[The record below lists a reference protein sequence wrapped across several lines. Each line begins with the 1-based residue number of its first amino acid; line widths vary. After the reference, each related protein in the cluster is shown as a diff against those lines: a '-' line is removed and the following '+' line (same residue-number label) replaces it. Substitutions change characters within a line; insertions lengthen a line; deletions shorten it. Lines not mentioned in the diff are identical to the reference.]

1 MAPVWQLEDL
11 DCARF
16 NASEEIF
23 VMGRM
28 HRGLGAGRKPVLS
41 PRERGPARLRDHPYA
56 MESTPP
62 TPDTLELSIVLPCLN
77 EADTLAACL
86 LKAQR
91 VLREQRI
98 AGEII
103 VADNGS
109 TDGSRE
115 IAVQSG
121 ARVVDVPTRGYGAAL
136 MGGIA
141 ASRGRYIIMGDAD
154 DSYDFGQIPA
164 FLEQLH
170 AGYDLVQGCRLPAG
184 GGTVLRGAM
193 PPLHRWI
200 GNPVFSM
207 LARVMF
213 SAPIHDVNCG
223 MRGFTRALYEDLEQR
238 ATGMEFAVEMIV
250 KACIYRARIAEVPI
264 TLHPDGR
271 RAHAPHLRMVRD
283 GWRTLRLLLMCS
295 PRWLYN
301 VPGLVLVGLGLL
313 AYGIALPGSR
323 IAGVSF
329 DVHTLLV
336 ASLAVLLGYQSML
349 FGLFAGT
356 FAAVEGF
363 LPAGDWLHRFLKHA
377 SLERGLIVGSIGT
390 IIGLALIGVVVE
402 QWWASGFGNLNY
414 ETTMRWVIPGAT
426 LTALGFQ
433 TVLASFMVS
442 LIALGP
448 TGQERT
454 IAGGSR

>member
-1 MAPVWQLEDL
+1 MERTHL
-11 DCARF
+11 
-16 NASEEIF
+16 
-23 VMGRM
+23 
-28 HRGLGAGRKPVLS
+28 GLTADRKPVLS
-41 PRERGPARLRDHPYA
+41 PRERGAAPLHGYPHIMD
-56 MESTPP
+56 STSHSPE
-62 TPDTLELSIVLPCLN
+62 TFELSIVLPCLN

-86 LKAQR
+86 LKAQC
-91 VLREQRI
+91 VLREHGI

-115 IAVQSG
+115 IAARMG
-121 ARVVDVPTRGYGAAL
+121 ARVVNVPMRGYGAAL
-136 MGGIA
+136 MGGIG
-141 ASRGRYIIMGDAD
+141 ASQGRYIIMGDAD

-164 FLEQLH
+164 FLEQLR

-184 GGTVLRGAM
+184 GGTVLPGAM

-223 MRGFTRALYEDLEQR
+223 MRGFTRALYESLEQR

-250 KACIYRARIAEVPI
+250 KACAYRARIAEVPI

-301 VPGLVLVGLGLL
+301 VPGLILVGLGLL

-349 FGLFAGT
+349 FGVFAGT
-356 FAAVEGF
+356 FAAIEGF
-363 LPAGDWLHRFLKHA
+363 LPAGAWLHRFLKHA
-377 SLERGLIVGSIGT
+377 SLERGLVVGLIGT
-390 IIGLALIGVVVE
+390 MLGLALIGVVVE

-433 TVLASFMVS
+433 TVLASFMIS

-448 TGQERT
+448 TGQERLT
-454 IAGGSR
+454 AGRSR

>member
-1 MAPVWQLEDL
+1 
-11 DCARF
+11 
-16 NASEEIF
+16 
-23 VMGRM
+23 MGST
-28 HRGLGAGRKPVLS
+28 HLGLGADRKLGFS
-41 PRERGPARLRDHPYA
+41 HRERAIGRLRDYPSTV
-56 MESTPP
+56 EST
-62 TPDTLELSIVLPCLN
+62 THTADSVELSIVLPCLN
-77 EADTLAACL
+77 EADTLGACL
-86 LKAQR
+86 VKAQR
-91 VLREQRI
+91 VLSEQRI

-115 IAVQSG
+115 IAAQAG
-121 ARVVDVPTRGYGAAL
+121 ARIVDVPSRGYGAAL

-164 FLEQLH
+164 FLEKLR

-184 GGTVLRGAM
+184 GGTVLPGAM
-193 PPLHRWI
+193 PPLHRWV

-223 MRGFTRALYEDLEQR
+223 MRGFTRALYEGLEQR

-250 KACIYRARIAEVPI
+250 KACTRQARIAEVPI

-271 RAHAPHLRMVRD
+271 RAHAPHLRMMRD

-301 VPGLVLVGLGLL
+301 VPGILLVGLGLL

-323 IAGVSF
+323 IAGISF

-336 ASLAVLLGYQSML
+336 GSLAILLGYQSML
-349 FGLFAGT
+349 FGVFAGT

-363 LPAGDWLHRFLKHA
+363 LPAGAWLHRFLKHA
-377 SLERGLIVGSIGT
+377 SLERGLVLGVVGT

-402 QWWASGFGNLNY
+402 QWWASGLGNLNY
-414 ETTMRWVIPGAT
+414 ATTMRWVIPGAT
-426 LTALGFQ
+426 LTAMGFQ
-433 TVLASFMVS
+433 TVLASFMIS

-448 TGQERT
+448 TGQERNH
-454 IAGGSR
+454 R